1 MEKKF
6 LLKNPIYN
14 IGIYSII
21 SFILLFLFF
30 NIVNLEK
37 KVEDEMFKISTS
49 DIISI
54 AQNNANSISKL
65 LKNSHDYIDYI
76 KKSEALQFN
85 IEEKLQ
91 TLITNN
97 IKYSYLIYKDKKGVF
112 RFLVD
117 GSNPNEKAFLNQKF
131 DADSSQWLEIY
142 NKKEPIIIKHK
153 ILQKLS
159 ISYLVPIIHKNEVQL
174 ILAID
179 FSLNK
184 LEHINKIIALM
195 KNGIITIMSIVFIF
209 LIVLIVQ
216 RIKYSKIKKTAF
228 IDTLTDVYNRNYL
241 ENLQE
246 TINLENYILATLDID
261 FFKKV
266 NDTYGHDV
274 GDIILKDVAKII
286 SNTLR
291 GNDDIVI
298 RYGGEEFVLFV
309 KNDNKNY
316 KNSTKVLERIRL
328 NIEEYDFFISK
339 NDYINITVSIGVNLT
354 PFESK
359 NFIEAFKLTDLALY
373 KAKDSGRNNI
383 QIYKEKKI

>member
-1 MEKKF
+1 MEKKS
-6 LLKNPIYN
+6 LLKNPIYS

-21 SFILLFLFF
+21 SFILIFLFF

-54 AQNNANSISKL
+54 AQNNANAIQEL
-65 LKNSHDYIDYI
+65 LKNSHDYVSDI

-117 GSNPNEKAFLNQKF
+117 GSNPSEKAFLNQKF

-142 NKKEPIIIKHK
+142 NKKEPVIIKHT

-179 FSLNK
+179 FSINK
-184 LEHINKIIALM
+184 VEHINKIIALM
-195 KNGIITIMSIVFIF
+195 KNAIITIMSIIFIF

-216 RIKYSKIKKTAF
+216 TIKYSKIKKTAF
-228 IDTLTDVYNRNYL
+228 IDTLTNVYNRNYL
-241 ENLQE
+241 QELQE

-266 NDTYGHDV
+266 NDTYGHDI

-298 RYGGEEFVLFV
+298 RYGGEEFVLFI

-316 KNSTKVLERIRL
+316 ENSTKVLERIRL
-328 NIEEYDFFISK
+328 NIQENNFFISK

-359 NFIEAFKLTDLALY
+359 NFADAFKLTDLALY

-383 QIYKEKKI
+383 QIYKD